1 MDAAGGRTHP
11 LRCFA
16 IRVLSSASC
25 RWRNDFSPRYKSTC
39 RSRSERMPRER
50 IAKHLSERVPTAGSI
65 HVNTYTTTLV
75 VDGTKTGYNTP
86 TICVMIFG
94 TTKTF

>member
-1 MDAAGGRTHP
+1 MTIDLCLDGPSRLWLYMALVMVSRVVADGGGCP
-11 LRCFA
+11 
-16 IRVLSSASC
+16 
-25 RWRNDFSPRYKSTC
+25 
-39 RSRSERMPRER
+39 ER

>member
-39 RSRSERMPRER
+39 RSRSERMPGER
-50 IAKHLSERVPTAGSI
+50 IAKHLSERAPTPLAAKLLI
-65 HVNTYTTTLV
+65 R
-75 VDGTKTGYNTP
+75 
-86 TICVMIFG
+86 M
-94 TTKTF
+94 